1 MRDPNAL
8 LVEMK
13 IGAALVE
20 LVCPLFTK
28 VENGLPYNP
37 ATPLLGMYPKNSI
50 STTETRTSAFMSV
63 PLTLVTMWKQQ
74 RCPST
79 NEWTLKIYY
88 IYTVIFYSIVKKK

>member
-13 IGAALVE
+13 IGAAPVE

-28 VENGLPYNP
+28 VENGLPYKP

-50 STTETRTSAFMSV
+50 SHHRDTHISIHGCSINNSYNMEAAEMSI
-63 PLTLVTMWKQQ
+63 
-74 RCPST
+74 
-79 NEWTLKIYY
+79 N
-88 IYTVIFYSIVKKK
+88 